1 MKVLDA
7 SIWVYNKNVLNRH
20 RLQILVDKIPK
31 LEDLRFE
38 CKDGCYFAEKEGY
51 VIFYY
56 WSGKGN
62 DGGFYGREW
71 DITMKNG
78 KKVTLKGAWS
88 SRSGVMNR
96 FFKQSMEVSITEDRD
111 SFERGYTF
119 FAGAITVDLAK
130 KVVKRFLPDWTIVKE
145 IKQNELYGN
154 ESEIYYKIVRKDDVE
169 DKRDNAFYKEF
180 FKDEYEFGKRYRV
193 VG

>member
-1 MKVLDA
+1 MKVLNA
-7 SIWVYNKNVLNRH
+7 SIWVYNKDVLNGH

-38 CKDGCYFAEKEGY
+38 CKNNCYFAEREGY
-51 VIFYY
+51 VVFYY

-62 DGGFYGREW
+62 EGGFYGREW

-96 FFKQSMEVSITEDRD
+96 FFKQSMEVSITEDKD
-111 SFERGYTF
+111 SFEKGYTF
-119 FAGAITVDLAK
+119 FAGAITVDLARE
-130 KVVKRFLPDWTIVKE
+130 VVKRFLPDWTIVKE
-145 IKQNELYGN
+145 IKRYELYN
-154 ESEIYYKIVRKDDVE
+154 ENEIYYKVVRKDDIE
-169 DKRDNAFYKEF
+169 DKRDNDFYKEF
-180 FKDEYEFGKRYRV
+180 LKDNELGKRYWREIDE
-193 VG
+193 